1 MLAQQNIIAN
11 GAKKGKMAMRM
22 YPTWEQKINQTAIKT
37 QSWQLNY
44 FIDLTDNIDEVSL
57 YKLLT

>member
-1 MLAQQNIIAN
+1 
-11 GAKKGKMAMRM
+11 MRI
-22 YPTWEQKINQTAIKT
+22 YPTWEQKLNQTANKT

-57 YKLLT
+57 YKLLI